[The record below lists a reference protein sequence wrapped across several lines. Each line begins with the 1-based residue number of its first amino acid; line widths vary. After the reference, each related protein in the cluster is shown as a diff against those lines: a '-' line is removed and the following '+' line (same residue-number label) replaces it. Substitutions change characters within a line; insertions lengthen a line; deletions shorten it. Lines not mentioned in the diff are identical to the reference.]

1 MADRRKKESGRSLV
15 LREAYVDSERLE
27 SKAEAWLDTIRPYA
41 RHTFSSAGIGR
52 HPALLVIDM
61 QRFFLEEETVAFLP
75 AGKAVLPR
83 VVDLVQAFRE
93 KRRPV
98 IFTRHVD
105 RPRDTGGAMYRWW
118 GHLMKAGDP
127 MTGLHPDLVPG
138 PGEFTL
144 PKEQYNA
151 FLGTDLESVLRE
163 TGSTCVVVTGVM
175 THLCCESTA
184 RHAFMRGFDVIVA
197 VDGTATL
204 NETLH
209 VSSLR
214 GLAHGFAT
222 MGRAKD
228 IMDVLAS

>member
-1 MADRRKKESGRSLV
+1 MTDRNKKESGRSSL
-15 LREAYVDSERLE
+15 LRETYIDPAHLDAKADAWLE
-27 SKAEAWLDTIRPYA
+27 SIRTYA
-41 RHTFSSAGIGR
+41 HHAFSPSRFGM

-61 QRFFLEEETVAFLP
+61 QRFFLEEGTKAFLP

-83 VVDLVQAFRE
+83 VVELVAAFRAH
-93 KRRPV
+93 RMPV
-98 IFTRHVD
+98 IFTCHVD
-105 RPRDTGGAMYRWW
+105 RPRDTGGSMYRWW

-127 MTGLHPDLVPG
+127 MTGLHPDLAPG
-138 PGEFTL
+138 PGEITL

-151 FLGTDLESVLRE
+151 FMGTDLEAVLRE
-163 TGSTCVVVTGVM
+163 TNSTCVVVTGVM

-184 RHAFMRGFDVIVA
+184 RHAFMRGFDVMVV

-214 GLAHGFAT
+214 GLSHGFAT
-222 MGRAKD
+222 PARAKD
-228 IMDVLAS
+228 ILDTLAR